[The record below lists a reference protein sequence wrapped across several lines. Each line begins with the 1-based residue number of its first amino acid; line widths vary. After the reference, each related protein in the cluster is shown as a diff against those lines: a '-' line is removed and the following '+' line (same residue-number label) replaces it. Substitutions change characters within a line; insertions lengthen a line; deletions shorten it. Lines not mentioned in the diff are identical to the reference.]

1 MALPS
6 IFQSSLACFFLP
18 SLSSS
23 PGICPAEVGSS
34 PHHKGLPLALR
45 AAQTKLLGAD
55 DRRAS
60 GEMTGTSCT
69 SVSGFCCSWY
79 LQDRIAQ
86 HHSSGTN
93 RCPKGT
99 RFLPSH
105 AFWSFLCK
113 SPLTPTPV
121 PWVSAVLFA
130 CAVLIKYK
138 NIKRHNCKVSQA
150 IPRSTW
156 CLGT

>member
-1 MALPS
+1 MDLPS

-23 PGICPAEVGSS
+23 PGICPADVGSS

-45 AAQTKLLGAD
+45 AAQTKPLGAD

-60 GEMTGTSCT
+60 GEMPGTSCT
-69 SVSGFCCSWY
+69 TVSGFCCSWY

-86 HHSSGTN
+86 HH
-93 RCPKGT
+93 KGPDFSPLT
-99 RFLPSH
+99 LSDPFCSQ
-105 AFWSFLCK
+105 LCK
-113 SPLTPTPV
+113 SPLTPAPV
-121 PWVSAVLFA
+121 PWVAAVLFA
-130 CAVLIKYK
+130 RAVLIKYK
-138 NIKRHNCKVSQA
+138 NIKRHNCKVSLA